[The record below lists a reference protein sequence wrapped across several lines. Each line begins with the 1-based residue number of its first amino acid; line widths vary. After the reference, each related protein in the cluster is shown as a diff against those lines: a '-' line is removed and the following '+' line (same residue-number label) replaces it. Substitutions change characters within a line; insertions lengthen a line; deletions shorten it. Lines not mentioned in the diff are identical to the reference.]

1 MVSGLILAA
10 GQSKRT
16 SGARPLLLHETAA
29 LIDVVVGHLRE
40 SKLDELILVLGQ
52 DARRMIQKLSLN
64 SLKVVINP
72 TPSLGISAAL
82 QRGLAHLSPR
92 SDAILIAMADMPLV
106 TGAIVNQLV
115 DAYAGGKKG
124 IVVPVNGK
132 SRGYPMILDRETYF
146 EELLTLRGGVGLDV
160 ILDNSPKDILE
171 VKMKSDEVTVSV
183 DSHEELEAVK
193 DRIDLP
199 LMAYTFA

>member
-64 SLKVVINP
+64 GLKVIINP
-72 TPSLGISAAL
+72 TPSLGIPAAL
-82 QRGLAHLSPR
+82 QRGLAHMAQR
-92 SDAILIAMADMPLV
+92 SDGILVALTDMPLV
-106 TGAIVNQLV
+106 TADIVNHLIEEF
-115 DAYAGGKKG
+115 DGTKKG
-124 IVVPVNGK
+124 IVVPVYEK
-132 SRGYPMILDRETYF
+132 TRGYPMIFDRDPYF
-146 EELLTLRGGVGLDV
+146 DQMLAMRGNVGFEV
-160 ILDNSPKDILE
+160 ILDNSPKDICE
-171 VKMKSDEVTVSV
+171 VKMKGDEVTTMI
-183 DSHEELEAVK
+183 DSHEALEAVK

-199 LMAYTFA
+199 LMSYTFA